1 MFFRGALTEVS
12 KMLETQGS
20 NISNM
25 HTQSWSRESGWDMWC
40 VWTIICHFIILCLF
54 NSLRNYARQLSEE
67 CKSLWWTTKAYI
79 FSLLLNVQL
88 ELLLFNLCIKYPSVA
103 WPHRPLVIEL
113 LVPELRVAESKESKT
128 LRGTQ
133 TQVFWVCSLA
143 LMFYLN
149 KIW

>member
-1 MFFRGALTEVS
+1 MCLNDHLRL
-12 KMLETQGS
+12 
-20 NISNM
+20 
-25 HTQSWSRESGWDMWC
+25 
-40 VWTIICHFIILCLF
+40 IILCLF

-113 LVPELRVAESKESKT
+113 LVPELRVAEPKEESKT
-128 LRGTQ
+128 LRGPKTPSLLGLLS
-133 TQVFWVCSLA
+133 CSNVL
-143 LMFYLN
+143 LQ
-149 KIW
+149 